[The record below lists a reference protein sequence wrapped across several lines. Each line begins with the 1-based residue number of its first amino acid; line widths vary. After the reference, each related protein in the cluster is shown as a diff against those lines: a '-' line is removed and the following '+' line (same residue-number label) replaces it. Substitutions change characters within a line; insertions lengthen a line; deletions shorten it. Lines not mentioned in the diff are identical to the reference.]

1 MLGKSILLDLHHI
14 QKVSF
19 NSSLDNY
26 FCNAPTSWHFKNFG
40 TLFLLKLCLE
50 LSCAKS
56 SWDMEQ
62 LWGEVQGLSGNYA
75 QYFREVII
83 HGYFV

>member
-1 MLGKSILLDLHHI
+1 MLGKSIFLDLHPI

-26 FCNAPTSWHFKNFG
+26 FYSAPTSWHCKNFG
-40 TLFLLKLCLE
+40 AFLVKALPVALLCQE
-50 LSCAKS
+50 LLGH
-56 SWDMEQ
+56 EQ
-62 LWGEVQGLSGNYA
+62 LWGEVRGLSGSYA
-75 QYFREVII
+75 HYFREVII